1 MPDKKIVL
9 VSGANRGLGF
19 EISKG
24 LAKKGFRV
32 VLTARDPKKGKEA
45 ADRLKA
51 DKLDVVFHP
60 LDVTQPKSIHV
71 LYQWVDRELGQ
82 LDVLINNA
90 GVFLDKQKNILD
102 IDFETVRRTIDTN
115 VYGHFLMSQT
125 FIPLMK
131 KRRYGR
137 IVNLSSGLGTLSD
150 MEGGDYPSYRLS
162 KTALNALTR
171 MFAAAGKKDNILVN
185 SMCPGW
191 CRTDMGGP
199 SATRSPEEGADT
211 AIYLATLPDNGPTGL
226 YFRDRK
232 VIEW

>member
-1 MPDKKIVL
+1 MADQKVAL
-9 VSGANRGLGF
+9 VSGANRGLGL
-19 EISKG
+19 EISKQ

-45 ADRLKA
+45 ADRFKA
-51 DKLDVVFHP
+51 EKLDVVFHP

-71 LYQWVDRELGQ
+71 LYQWIDREIGH
-82 LDVLINNA
+82 LDVLVNNA
-90 GVFLDKQKNILD
+90 GVFLDKQKTILD
-102 IDFETVRRTIDTN
+102 VDLDTLRRTMDVN
-115 VYGHFLMSQT
+115 VHGAFLMSQT
-125 FIPLMK
+125 FMPFMK
-131 KRRYGR
+131 KHRYGR
-137 IVNLSSGLGTLSD
+137 IVNISSGLGTLSD
-150 MEGGDYPSYRLS
+150 MEGGDFPSYRLS

-171 MFAAAGKKDNILVN
+171 MFAAAGKPDNILVN

-199 SATRSPEEGADT
+199 NATRSPEEGADT
-211 AIYLATLPDNGPTGL
+211 AIYLATLPDGGPTGL